1 MGTSSNRKLMN
12 YCNSDY
18 MLMHYMN
25 CGYAYV
31 TETRLHLPVALYIC
45 VTVHITVERV
55 WQVNFRDPHCM

>member
-31 TETRLHLPVALYIC
+31 TETRLHLPLALYIC
-45 VTVHITVERV
+45 VTVHITVESLV
-55 WQVNFRDPHCM
+55 